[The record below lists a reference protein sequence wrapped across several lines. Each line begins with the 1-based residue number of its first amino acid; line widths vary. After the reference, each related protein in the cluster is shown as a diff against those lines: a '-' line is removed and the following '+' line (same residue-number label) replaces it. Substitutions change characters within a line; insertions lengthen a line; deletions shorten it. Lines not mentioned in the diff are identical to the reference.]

1 MKNQFTKALTLFLSA
16 AMIAA
21 AAPGVGV
28 LSPITVMAEETK
40 TSIKNASITG
50 DFNGL
55 VYNGNAQEPDYTVT
69 LNGKTLVKGTDY
81 TEAWA
86 NTTDAGTATLT
97 ITGTGDYKDTATKT
111 FTIAKATPVVKQ
123 MVGSSAT
130 SDTTKRVDYNGSSKS
145 FDYKVY
151 GPDGTDLTS
160 ALSSITTLTYTNG
173 GKTEASPTKPGTYA
187 VTIKVDPS
195 TDETLKKN
203 YNSVTYNG
211 SLVINKIDLSGY
223 TLSLDNGSD
232 YTYNASAIKPTF
244 KLKKPDGRVDSTA
257 KEGTDY
263 TVSYP
268 NAVNV
273 GGPYTIT
280 VTGKGDY
287 YAGSVSAGFY
297 IKASTTTTGYNFA
310 ERTVS
315 GDTEAH
321 YITFDPTTIP
331 DQQWTGKE
339 ITPTVKL
346 THHWTDASDKAQ
358 KEELKQGTDYTVTYE
373 DNKDIGNNTA
383 KAIFT
388 GKGKFKTTKITKTF
402 SIVKKDVSD
411 KTISVSLSPTSY
423 PYTGKSITPKL
434 TVRDTTS
441 GRTLTAGSD
450 YTLSYPDSNNTN
462 AGNYIRVSING
473 AGNYYSGSVEKTFQI
488 TKHTIS
494 ASEFTIDPEVVT
506 VTGTGTSASITPQTV
521 KIAYTQSGDSRL
533 TTADITQD
541 TTSGNTDGINGP
553 ASFDVSYKNNT
564 AAGNATVTITGKNNY
579 SGTVIKTFKIIVE
592 NPNAK
597 DLTAQQNGKPL
608 TVISDI
614 AAQTYTGNQLR
625 PSVTVRYN
633 GVTLGSNDY
642 ELSYGANNAAGTGS
656 VTVTGK
662 NNYKGSVTKSF
673 TINPANISVASIAGI
688 PSQAYTGGQITPAL
702 TITHNGSTLREGT
715 DYRAYYSNNINKG
728 TATVRIQGLK
738 NFTGEVTRTFS
749 IVDKK
754 DLDKEIYAT
763 SFTLP
768 EEVTVTAG
776 GTVSITASITPSNA
790 NKYSIRW
797 STGSAS
803 FPFSDGLT
811 AETKENTP
819 SIEVKGG
826 KEGSA
831 VITATLYGENNKE
844 IGTAYTLVKIE
855 KRFDDVSTS
864 TYYSTAVDA
873 LANYG
878 YTTGSG
884 ASREFHATPVVNGN
898 TTTTYNPAGPV
909 TRGQFVTMMYNK
921 ALADYKAG
929 KSTTD
934 PSKAA
939 ASGFSD
945 VDSASYYA
953 SAVNWASANG
963 IAQGTSASTFNP
975 NGTVTR
981 AEAVTF
987 LQRWLGGAASTSSQ
1001 FSDVASSSYYA
1012 GAVGWAVNNGVTNG
1026 TSATTFEPGTKCNRG
1041 QAATF
1046 IYRAAF

>member
-1 MKNQFTKALTLFLSA
+1 MKNRFRKTLTLFLSA
-16 AMIAA
+16 AMIAT
-21 AAPGVGV
+21 AAPGAVI
-28 LSPITVMAEETK
+28 LSPVTVLAEDTQ

-55 VYNGNAQEPDYTVT
+55 VYNGNAQEPDYSVT

-86 NTTDAGTATLT
+86 NTKDAGTATLT

-111 FTIAKATPVVKQ
+111 FTIAKATPVIKQ
-123 MVGSSAT
+123 VVGAVAT
-130 SDTTKRVDYNGSSKS
+130 DDTRKTVDYDRSAKS
-145 FDYKVY
+145 FDFKVY
-151 GPDGTDLTS
+151 GSDGTDLTRT
-160 ALSSITTLTYTNG
+160 LNSITTLTYTNG
-173 GKTEASPTKPGTYA
+173 GKSEAPTKPGTYA

-195 TDETLKKN
+195 KNDTYKNN

-211 SLVINKIDLSGY
+211 TLVINKINLSNY
-223 TLSLDNGSD
+223 TMTLTYGSD
-232 YTYNASAIKPTF
+232 YTYTKSVIKPTF
-244 KLKKPDGRVDSTA
+244 TLTPPITGPNITPTA
-257 KEGTDY
+257 DTDY

-268 NAVNV
+268 NAINV

-287 YAGSVSAGFY
+287 YTGSVSAGFN
-297 IKASTTTTGYNFA
+297 IKASSTTTGYNFA
-310 ERTVS
+310 ESSVS

-321 YITFDPTTIP
+321 YFSFDPTTIP

-346 THHWTDASDKAQ
+346 THHWTDASDKDQ

-373 DNKDIGNNTA
+373 DNKDIGTA
-383 KAIFT
+383 TATFT

-441 GRTLTAGSD
+441 GRTLTAGTD
-450 YTLSYPDSNNTN
+450 YTLTYPGNNTD
-462 AGNYIRVSING
+462 AGNYIRVRING
-473 AGNYYSGSVEKTFQI
+473 AGTYYKGSVEKTFQI
-488 TKHTIS
+488 TKHAIT

-506 VTGTGTSASITPQTV
+506 VTGTGTSSIAPQTV
-521 KIAYTQSGDSRL
+521 KIGYTQSGDSRL
-533 TTADITQD
+533 TTDDITAD
-541 TTSGNTDGINGP
+541 KSSVTDGINGP
-553 ASFDVSYKNNT
+553 ANFDVSYKGNT
-564 AAGNATVTITGKNNY
+564 AAGTATITIKGKNNY
-579 SGTVIKTFKIIVE
+579 SGTVTKTFKIVVQ

-597 DLTAQQNGKPL
+597 DLTAKNGTTPL

-614 AAQTYTGNQLR
+614 SAQTYNGNQLR

-673 TINPANISVASIAGI
+673 TINPANISVASIASI
-688 PSQAYTGGQITPAL
+688 PSQAYTGGAITPAL

-715 DYRAYYSNNINKG
+715 DYRAYYSNNKNKG
-728 TATVRIQGLK
+728 TATVRIQGLR
-738 NFTGEVTRTFS
+738 NFTGETTRTFS

-754 DLDKEIYAT
+754 DLEKEIYAT
-763 SFTLP
+763 AFTLP
-768 EEVTVTAG
+768 EEVSVTAG
-776 GTVSITASITPSNA
+776 GTVSITASLTPANA

-884 ASREFHATPVVNGN
+884 ASKEFHATPVVNGN
-898 TTTTYNPAGPV
+898 TSTTYNPAGPV

-945 VDSASYYA
+945 VGSSAYYA

-987 LQRWLGGAASTSSQ
+987 LQRWLGGSSAASTQ
-1001 FSDVASSSYYA
+1001 FSDVASSSYYS
-1012 GAVGWAVNNGVTNG
+1012 GAVGWAVKNGVTNG

>member
-1 MKNQFTKALTLFLSA
+1 MKKRFKKTLTLFLSA
-16 AMIAA
+16 AMIAT

-28 LSPITVMAEETK
+28 LSPITVMAEDNK
-40 TSIKNASITG
+40 TSIKNATITG

-55 VYNGNAQEPDYTVT
+55 VYNGSAQTPIYTVT
-69 LNGKTLVKGTDY
+69 MGNTTLVKGTDY
-81 TEAWA
+81 TEVWKD
-86 NTTDAGTATLT
+86 TTDAGTATLT
-97 ITGTGDYKDTATKT
+97 INGTRNYKDTATKT
-111 FTIAKATPVVKQ
+111 FTIAKATPIVKQ
-123 MVGSSAT
+123 MVGAVAT
-130 SDTTKRVDYNGSSKS
+130 DDTRKTVDYDGSVKS
-145 FDYKVY
+145 FDFKVY
-151 GPDGTDLTS
+151 GSDGTDLTS
-160 ALSSITTLTYTNG
+160 TLNSITTLTYTNG

-195 TDETLKKN
+195 NNETYKKN

-232 YTYNASAIKPTF
+232 YTYTKSVIKPTF
-244 KLKKPDGRVDSTA
+244 TLKKPNGSTDSTA
-257 KEGTDY
+257 VKDTDY

-287 YAGSVSAGFY
+287 YTGSVSAGFY
-297 IKASTTTTGYNFA
+297 IKASSTTTGYNFA
-310 ERTVS
+310 ESVAS
-315 GDTEAH
+315 GDTEKH
-321 YITFDPTTIP
+321 YITFDPKTMP

-339 ITPTVKL
+339 ITPAVKL
-346 THHWTDASDKAQ
+346 THHWMDASGKDQ

-423 PYTGKSITPKL
+423 PYTGKAVTPKL
-434 TVRDTTS
+434 TVRDTKS
-441 GRTLTAGSD
+441 GRTLTAGTD
-450 YTLSYPDSNNTN
+450 YNLTYPDSNNTN

-473 AGNYYSGSVEKTFQI
+473 TGTYYTGSVEKTFQI
-488 TKHTIS
+488 TKHAIT

-506 VTGTGTSASITPQTV
+506 VTGTGTSSIAPQTV
-521 KIAYTQSGDSRL
+521 KIGYTQSGDSRL
-533 TTADITQD
+533 TTDDITAD
-541 TTSGNTDGINGP
+541 KSGVTDGINGP
-553 ASFDVSYKNNT
+553 ANFDVSYKGNT
-564 AAGNATVTITGKNNY
+564 AAGTATITIKGKNNY
-579 SGTVIKTFKIIVE
+579 SGTVTKTFKIVVQ

-597 DLTAQQNGKPL
+597 DLTAKNGTTPL

-614 AAQTYTGNQLR
+614 SAQTYNGNQLR

-662 NNYKGSVTKSF
+662 NNYKGSLTKCF
-673 TINPANISVASIAGI
+673 TINPANISVASIASI
-688 PSQAYTGGQITPAL
+688 PSQAYTGGAITPAL
-702 TITHNGSTLREGT
+702 TITHNGTTLREGT
-715 DYRAYYSNNINKG
+715 DYRAYYSNNKNKG
-728 TATVRIQGLK
+728 TATVRIQGLR
-738 NFTGEVTRTFS
+738 NFTGETTRTFS

-754 DLDKEIYAT
+754 DLEKEIYAT
-763 SFTLP
+763 AFTLP
-768 EEVTVTAG
+768 EEVSVTAG
-776 GTVSITASITPSNA
+776 GTVSITASLTPSNA

-797 STGSAS
+797 STSSAS

-844 IGTAYTLVKIE
+844 IGTAYALVKIE

-864 TYYSTAVDA
+864 TYYSQAVDA

-898 TTTTYNPAGPV
+898 TSTTYNPAGPV

-921 ALADYKAG
+921 AVADYKAG
-929 KSTTD
+929 RSTTD

-945 VDSASYYA
+945 VGSSAYYA

-963 IAQGTSASTFNP
+963 IAHGTSASTFNP

-987 LQRWLGGAASTSSQ
+987 LQRWLGGSSAASTQ
-1001 FSDVASSSYYA
+1001 FSDVASSSYYS
-1012 GAVGWAVNNGVTNG
+1012 GAVGWAVKNGVTNG